1 MGVFDGFAGAAVG
14 ALGGLLGASSANK
27 ESAASVDKQIEFQ
40 REQSNTSYQRAV
52 ADMNAAG
59 LSPMLAYSQG
69 GASTSPGASYKAE
82 NVGAAAVEGAAKGS
96 QPSLMKA
103 QTAQAT
109 ELAKQASTQAQLNIQ
124 SAKQVAE
131 QARKTAYEV
140 DTMMPTQLL
149 YDMAVKGSQI
159 TSNNAGAIA
168 STASARNTNATANLT
183 EEGKA
188 PSSDS
193 TVIRTIKDLAKYGI
207 SMPNQFFNDMI
218 GNVYSFGKSKLK
230 GKK

>member
-1 MGVFDGFAGAAVG
+1 MGIFDGFAGASVG

-27 ESAASVDKQIEFQ
+27 ESAASVDKQIAFQ
-40 REQSNTSYQRAV
+40 REQSNTAYQRAV
-52 ADMNAAG
+52 ADLNAAG

-69 GASTSPGASYKAE
+69 GASSSPGASYKAE
-82 NVGAAAVEGAAKGS
+82 NVGSAAVEGAAKGS
-96 QPSLMKA
+96 QPALMKA
-103 QTAQAT
+103 QTAQS
-109 ELAKQASTQAQLNIQ
+109 ESQAQLNIQ

-140 DTMMPTQLL
+140 DTMLPTQLL

-159 TSNNAGAIA
+159 TANNAGALA
-168 STASARNTNATANLT
+168 STAGARNTNALAGLT

-193 TVIRTIKDLAKYGI
+193 TVTRTVKDAWKYGV

-218 GNVYSFGKSKLK
+218 GNVYKFGKSYMKAK
-230 GKK
+230 